1 MAGCVSAPR
10 SVQVLQPSYA
20 LDAGQQSKLGRVGA
34 QALTA
39 ASTEESAFHLL
50 PAGLEALAA
59 RLALVAGAE
68 RSIDLQYYILRA
80 DSSGMGLMA
89 ALWQAAERGVRVRL
103 LLDDWGARPDDATL
117 QRLAAH
123 SHIEVRLFNP
133 LIHPRSATLSLLL
146 DFERTQQRMHNKLLL
161 ADSQAAILGGRNIGD
176 EYFSRH
182 REFEF
187 GDVDVLA
194 FGPVVPQMA
203 AAFDLY
209 WNDALS
215 LSLLSDLVAPE
226 SSTQPAE
233 PVTELWQAAHGSGW
247 ARRLA
252 AGELRFFCGRAT
264 AVHDKP
270 GKLDPERPSE
280 NSRLGRAIANA
291 MGAVERELLIV
302 SPYFVPGEGGV
313 AQLRELAQRGVR
325 ITIVTN
331 TLAATDVPA
340 VHAGYARY
348 RHDLLQAGLALYE
361 VRPDAAQQGLGRKER
376 NERYERSERN
386 GRTGS
391 SRLSLHAK
399 LLVADRSS
407 AFIGSMNIDPRSQR
421 LNTENGVVVTSP
433 ALAAELVGGVQRALV
448 NDAWRV
454 HEEGEGLRWT
464 GVQDGRLVTLD
475 HDPGASWWLRLQAS
489 LLAWLPIED
498 LL

>member
-1 MAGCVSAPR
+1 MALLLSMVGCVSAPR
-10 SVQVLQPSYA
+10 AVQPPQPSYA
-20 LDAGQQSKLGRVGA
+20 LDAGRQSKLGRIGT
-34 QALTA
+34 QALA
-39 ASTEESAFHLL
+39 AALAEESAFHLL
-50 PAGLEALAA
+50 PAGREALAA

-133 LIHPRSATLSLLL
+133 LVHPRSAALSLLL

-161 ADSQAAILGGRNIGD
+161 ADSQAAIVGGRNIGD

-182 REFEF
+182 HEFEF
-187 GDVDVLA
+187 GDVDVLT

-215 LSLLSDLVAPE
+215 LSLLSDPVALKSP
-226 SSTQPAE
+226 TQPAE
-233 PVTELWQAAHGSGW
+233 PVTELWSAAHGSDW

-252 AGELRFFCGRAT
+252 AGELRFFSGRAT

-280 NSRLGRAIANA
+280 DSRLGREIASA

-302 SPYFVPGEGGV
+302 SPYFVPGDGGV
-313 AQLRELAQRGVR
+313 AQLRELAKRGVR
-325 ITIVTN
+325 VTVVTN

-348 RHDLLQAGLALYE
+348 RLELLKAGLALYE
-361 VRPDAAQQGLGRKER
+361 LRPDAAQRERGRNER
-376 NERYERSERN
+376 NERNE
-386 GRTGS
+386 RTGS

-399 LLVADRSS
+399 LMVADRSS

-421 LNTENGVVVTSP
+421 LNTENGVVVASP
-433 ALAAELVGGVQRALV
+433 ALAAELVDGVQRALV

-464 GVQDGRLVTLD
+464 GVQDGKLVTLD
-475 HDPGASWWLRLQAS
+475 HDPGAGWWLRLQAS